1 MSSTGERL
9 ARGGLYRLLAR
20 LWLREIDGPFLEQ
33 LGSGQLGGA
42 FADAGGVLPTLVTG
56 EQVEA
61 LEVEFCRLFLGPSK
75 HFPPYQSVWQA
86 GQLEG
91 EACQSVREFAAVV
104 QYDIEA
110 AAPGVMV
117 DHLAVQL
124 DLMGHVLGSEL
135 RGPAEVVDEW
145 EALFF
150 AAHLA
155 WPEPL
160 LVAVLERAESE
171 FYASMVSLTRSFLQ
185 SESAP

>member
-1 MSSTGERL
+1 MSSSEERS
-9 ARGGLYRLLAR
+9 ARSGLYRLLAR
-20 LWLREIDGPFLEQ
+20 LWLREIDGPFLER
-33 LGSGQLGGA
+33 LGSGSLGGA
-42 FADAGGVLPTLVTG
+42 FAEAGGVLPTLVTG

-91 EACQSVREFAAVV
+91 EACRSVRDFAAVV
-104 QYDIEA
+104 HYDIDA

-124 DLMGHVLGSEL
+124 GLMGHVLGTDMG
-135 RGPAEVVDEW
+135 GPAEVVDEW

-150 AAHLA
+150 ASHLQ

-160 LVAVLERAESE
+160 LVGVMERVESE
-171 FYASMVSLTRSFLQ
+171 FYASMISLTRAFLQ
-185 SESAP
+185 SESPS